1 MGFILIPKIIDG
13 RNIREGDLIIGLE
26 SAGLHSNGF
35 SLVRSAL
42 SKKDIRKYKKELL
55 RPTRI
60 YVKPI
65 LSLLEARCYTLSAIK
80 AVAHNTG
87 GAFYTK
93 ITKVLPRGVAFKINK
108 DSWKVPR
115 IFKIIQK
122 KAHLQ
127 DPQMYSTFNMGIGM
141 VVVTNKKY
149 AAPTVEF
156 LGKNGFKS
164 YIIGKVIKSKR
175 RKIVLV

>member
-1 MGFILIPKIIDG
+1 MEMVSSD
-13 RNIREGDLIIGLE
+13 
-26 SAGLHSNGF
+26 ASNA
-35 SLVRSAL
+35 RA
-42 SKKDIRKYKKELL
+42 
-55 RPTRI
+55 
-60 YVKPI
+60 KPI

-93 ITKVLPRGVAFKINK
+93 ITKVLPKGVAFKIYK

-115 IFKIIQK
+115 IFKMIQK
-122 KAHLQ
+122 KSRLQ
-127 DPQMYSTFNMGIGM
+127 DSQMYSTFNMGIGM

-149 AAPTVEF
+149 AKPIVEF
-156 LGKNGFKS
+156 LTKSGFKS
-164 YIIGKVIKSKR
+164 YAIGKVIKATK